1 MEQNKVNIE
10 VVSIDDLIQDD
21 HNFNKGNEQGAQ
33 LLERSFRECGAGRSV
48 LIDKDNR
55 LVGGNK
61 AQKGFKAA
69 GKKKV
74 IIVDSDAD
82 TLVAVRRKDVSLDSA
97 EGRKMAYLDNLTT
110 QVNLTWDQTEL
121 EAVQADVEGF
131 DIADFGFDI
140 EDLPQVTFPT
150 GEKQGEGEG
159 KPQTEVKEDDF
170 DPDAHYETKVKAGEV
185 WQLGEHRLMCGDS
198 TDADAVAKLMN
209 GERADL
215 VFTDPPYGMKKES
228 EGVLNDNL
236 NFDDLLEFNKRWIPL
251 TFANLKDNGSWYCWG
266 IDEPLMDIYSNILKP
281 MAKENKI
288 TFRNLITW
296 DKGHG
301 QGQLSEDYRMYPIAD
316 EKCLFVMVG
325 GDSVQGFSVNQEDYS
340 ENMDKVRLY
349 LESEIAKLNQSDKTI
364 ANALG
369 YKDGRTVNHWRSKS
383 QFALPTRENYE
394 ALREYGKSVLKD
406 YDFLKKD
413 YDELKKDFYEGRSYF
428 NNTHDN
434 MNNVWHFNRA
444 GKDEREHT
452 GGHATPKPIALCS
465 RAIKSSSREGEIV
478 LDVFGGSGS
487 TLIACEQLNR
497 TCFMC
502 ELDPRYIDVIIKRWE
517 DFTGQKAELIKE

>member
-1 MEQNKVNIE
+1 MNIE
-10 VVSIDDLIQDD
+10 NIAIKDIKPYERNAKKHDETQIKNVMESIKQFGFAQPLVV
-21 HNFNKGNEQGAQ
+21 
-33 LLERSFRECGAGRSV
+33 
-48 LIDKDNR
+48 DKDNVLIIGHCR
-55 LVGGNK
+55 LI
-61 AQKGFKAA
+61 AA
-69 GKKKV
+69 KRLKLKEV
-74 IIVDSDAD
+74 PVVRMDELTQEQVDK
-82 TLVAVRRKDVSLDSA
+82 LRL
-97 EGRKMAYLDNLTT
+97 LDNKL
-110 QVNLTWDQTEL
+110 NESEWDFDLLAEDIPTL
-121 EAVQADVEGF
+121 DFSDF
-131 DIADFGFDI
+131 DIDWGLPEDI
-140 EDLPQVTFPT
+140 EENTEIEEDEAPEPPTEPKAKLGDL
-150 GEKQGEGEG
+150 
-159 KPQTEVKEDDF
+159 
-170 DPDAHYETKVKAGEV
+170 YI
-185 WQLGEHRLMCGDS
+185 LGNHRLICGDS
-198 TDADAVAKLMN
+198 TDITVIDRLMD
-209 GERADL
+209 GVKADL
-215 VFTDPPYGMKKES
+215 VFTDPPYGMKKEN

-236 NFDDLLEFNKRWIPL
+236 NFDDLLDFNRQWIPL
-251 TFANLKDNGSWYCWG
+251 TFGALKDNGSWYCWG

-296 DKGHG
+296 DKGSG
-301 QGQLSEDYRMYPIAD
+301 QGQLSEDFRMYPIAD

-349 LESEIAKLNQSDKTI
+349 LEGEIAKLNQSDKTI

-383 QFALPTRENYE
+383 QFALPTKENYE

-434 MNNVWHFNRA
+434 MNNVWHFDRA

-497 TCFMC
+497 RCFMC
-502 ELDPRYIDVIIKRWE
+502 ELDPHYVDVIIQRYINLKGTDKDVFLIR
-517 DFTGQKAELIKE
+517 DGQKIPYNEVE